1 MTSAP
6 ESDSVELLVFSDDSD
21 TRKQVIEA
29 VGRRPDKG
37 LPRVTW
43 FECATA
49 EAVRL
54 ALKENPSR
62 FAALVFDSEVK
73 KFGGMGLAHELLTE
87 MDSRPAVVMLTARPQ
102 DGWLSAWAHAD
113 AVVSRPLDPVTV
125 AQAVAQAMRKQLAK

>member
-49 EAVRL
+49 EAVQIGR
-54 ALKENPSR
+54 
-62 FAALVFDSEVK
+62 
-73 KFGGMGLAHELLTE
+73 AH
-87 MDSRPAVVMLTARPQ
+87 V
-102 DGWLSAWAHAD
+102 
-113 AVVSRPLDPVTV
+113 
-125 AQAVAQAMRKQLAK
+125 